1 MEMSFLV
8 EFFPGI
14 DLNFHQS
21 QWKETTDTEI
31 VVTVLFFGWAPPRA
45 AASGS
50 QLYHSASTSVHLMS
64 SIF

>member
-14 DLNFHQS
+14 DLNLHQS

-31 VVTVLFFGWAPPRA
+31 VVTVLFFG
-45 AASGS
+45 
-50 QLYHSASTSVHLMS
+50 
-64 SIF
+64 